1 MLSIVV
7 FLISEVIQTYEE
19 YLLMRCFFKKRRV
32 SGRAEFF
39 AYVGSYFFKAMP
51 HLVFATPIIT
61 LVCSYSSTI
70 LITFI
75 YIGSLKKRILS
86 GTLSYMIMVMS
97 ECIVAIFSGYVDFDI
112 FQKAD
117 YYSIF
122 GTICLP
128 LAKFLIILL
137 VRNFKNISEG
147 ESVPASYWIICVAL
161 PLFSLVLF
169 SLFYNQTSLKAV
181 DLLCSTCI
189 LFMINVFVFYLY
201 DHQIEA
207 FRIKR
212 EKETLELQSQYQ
224 SKQLELM
231 NQTVEQSREQRHD
244 FLRHIS
250 MISYMVE
257 QGEKRRLSDYLKEIQ
272 GNMAKKQQHVDTGN
286 FVLDGILNYKIQEA
300 VASEIRVEAEVKA
313 PAELEL
319 SVYDMNIILT
329 NFLDNSIEAVKNIED
344 KWIRVYIMYSKSRL
358 QIKIRNPFEGERI
371 KEKGNYIT
379 TKTDKTKHGY
389 GLKNVGKIV
398 KKYDGIFEVR
408 EEDGEFI
415 AEVILL
421 LGALDT

>member
-1 MLSIVV
+1 MSGKME
-7 FLISEVIQTYEE
+7 FL
-19 YLLMRCFFKKRRV
+19 
-32 SGRAEFF
+32 
-39 AYVGSYFFKAMP
+39 AYVVLYFLLTMP
-51 HLVFATPIIT
+51 YLVFSIPIIT
-61 LVCSYSSTI
+61 LICSYSSTI
-70 LITFI
+70 LLTFI
-75 YIGSLKKRILS
+75 YAGSLKKRILS
-86 GTLSYMIMVMS
+86 GTLSYIIMVMS
-97 ECIVAIFSGYVDFDI
+97 ECIVAVFSGYVDFDI

-128 LAKFLIILL
+128 LAQFLIVLL

-147 ESVPASYWIICVAL
+147 EHVPASYWVICVTL
-161 PLFSLVLF
+161 PLFSLFLF

-207 FRIKR
+207 FRIKQ

-250 MISYMVE
+250 MISYMIE
-257 QGEKRRLSDYLKEIQ
+257 QGEGKRLSDYLEEIQ
-272 GNMAKKQQHVDTGN
+272 GNMAKKQQYVDTGN

-300 VASEIRVEAEVKA
+300 VASEIRVEAEVKV

-329 NFLDNSIEAVKNIED
+329 NLLDNSIEAVKNIED
-344 KWIRVYIMYSKSRL
+344 KRVQVYIMYSKSRL

-379 TKTDKTKHGY
+379 TKADKTKHGY
-389 GLKNVGKIV
+389 GLKNIEKIV

-408 EEDGEFI
+408 EEEGEFI

-421 LGALDT
+421 FGALNM